1 MASVIALQPRGQ
13 FALLQDTAPVAPPS
27 RAEALAQVL
36 LTDAQVSPHAMVE
49 ALRLH
54 RSRGGR
60 FADILLARGLVA
72 EAPLYQ
78 AMARVWQVGLLD
90 RGALRP
96 DARLIDRFGAVNCMA
111 LHLLPCRVLGGGTLV
126 ATAYP
131 EDFHR
136 PLRRVLVGL
145 LVLALIGLFALWRID
160 SPRVERFR
168 AALIDRFVPSMQWAM
183 APVTWTVG
191 VMDNYQSYSRLLAQ
205 NQQLR
210 EELKQMRQWKEA
222 ALQLSQT
229 NARLLDLNQVR
240 LDPRLTHVTGVV
252 LADSGSPFRQSVL
265 LNVGARDGIIDGWA
279 TMDGVGLVGRISGV
293 GAKTSRVILLTDS
306 NSRVPVVVQP
316 SGQKAILSGDNGDL
330 PPLDFLEDQTEVR
343 PGDQV
348 FSSGDGGVFP
358 SGLLIG
364 SVVLGTDKRLR
375 VALAA
380 DYQRLEFLRV
390 LRSHSLETITDQGAL
405 LAPEPTELYGP
416 PKPPTLGSAASQ
428 SSATRSGAS
437 HD

>member
-1 MASVIALQPRGQ
+1 
-13 FALLQDTAPVAPPS
+13 
-27 RAEALAQVL
+27 
-36 LTDAQVSPHAMVE
+36 
-49 ALRLH
+49 
-54 RSRGGR
+54 
-60 FADILLARGLVA
+60 
-72 EAPLYQ
+72 
-78 AMARVWQVGLLD
+78 MARNSTD
-90 RGALRP
+90 
-96 DARLIDRFGAVNCMA
+96 
-111 LHLLPCRVLGGGTLV
+111 
-126 ATAYP
+126 P
-131 EDFHR
+131 ENFHR

-348 FSSGDGGVFP
+348 FSSGDGGVCP

-390 LRSHSLETITDQGAL
+390 LRSHDLPPITDAGAL
-405 LAPEPTELYGP
+405 IAPPPVPSDVQGP
-416 PKPPTLGSAASQ
+416 QRPPADQQAETGSD
-428 SSATRSGAS
+428 G
-437 HD
+437 